1 MVDFITYTN
10 QGAIRNHP
18 LSPRLVDALSFLPD
32 MGLGVEV
39 FSGGQDATGPR
50 RTGSTR
56 HDHGMA
62 ADVFFTR
69 DGKRL
74 DWRNPE
80 DIPVLQNI
88 VRNASERGLTGF
100 GAGPN
105 YMQPGS
111 MHIGFGA
118 PAVWGAKGRG
128 ANAPA
133 WLREAVSQTPQQAV
147 AADTMAALGKA
158 PRQASQPPQTLLGSE
173 GNDNMAE
180 QPQGLLGGTKLGEF
194 LTPDRRDHLI
204 AALEGMTLNPNQA
217 LIQAAGGRI
226 QQRQQER
233 AQAQQANRTVE
244 FLRARGR
251 EDLIELARMDP
262 RAAIQAAMQQPKA
275 PGTKVIDGRLVNE
288 QTGEVIADFSAP
300 DVAVRQITGAELIKQ
315 YGLQEGGNIQPGAL
329 YNVKSD
335 GSISQIGGAGTT
347 VNVGGEIDPFKK
359 KVAEIDAKTFSEM
372 ANVGIEARRTL
383 AETNV
388 LNKLL
393 ENSPTGFAANAA
405 VWAKNNL
412 GVNVTGGPVQALE
425 ASISRLVP
433 AQRPPGSGVM
443 SDADLELYKRSLP
456 QLINSPEGN
465 RIIVKTM
472 RGAAEYN
479 MQIGEIANQV
489 LSGRISREQ
498 GRDMM
503 LALPDPMA
511 EAMTYIDTLSDNSG
525 ATPAPAPTGVATHRY
540 NPQTGKIEEIK

>member
-1 MVDFITYTN
+1 MSREQIL
-10 QGAIRNHP
+10 QGLLQRGFPAHVAQGIVGNIAVESGFNPGINEIAP
-18 LSPRLVDALSFLPD
+18 LVPGSRGGF
-32 MGLGVEV
+32 GL
-39 FSGGQDATGPR
+39 FQHTGPR
-50 RTGSTR
+50 RRALEAFASQTGRPLADIDTQL
-56 HDHGMA
+56 DFVMQELGTTEKAA
-62 ADVFFTR
+62 ADA
-69 DGKRL
+69 L
-74 DWRNPE
+74 
-80 DIPVLQNI
+80 
-88 VRNASERGLTGF
+88 
-100 GAGPN
+100 
-105 YMQPGS
+105 
-111 MHIGFGA
+111 
-118 PAVWGAKGRG
+118 RG
-128 ANAPA
+128 ARTTEEAA
-133 WLREAVSQTPQQAV
+133 RIFSEKFLRPGIPHLDRRIAAATGQEISGQAATP
-147 AADTMAALGKA
+147 
-158 PRQASQPPQTLLGSE
+158 TLLGSE

-217 LIQAAGGRI
+217 LIKAAGGRI
-226 QQRQQER
+226 QQRQQDR

-244 FLRARGR
+244 FLRSRGR
-251 EDLIELARMDP
+251 DDLIELARMDP

-300 DVAVRQITGAELIKQ
+300 DVAARQVTGAELIKQ

-329 YNVKSD
+329 YNVKPD

-433 AQRPPGSGVM
+433 AQRPPGSDVM

-540 NPQTGKIEEIK
+540 NPQTGQIEEIK

>member
-1 MVDFITYTN
+1 MADFITYAN
-10 QGAIRNHP
+10 QGAIRNQP
-18 LSPRLVDALSFLPD
+18 LSPRLVGALSFLPR
-32 MGLGVEV
+32 MGLGMEV
-39 FSGGQDATGPR
+39 FSGGQDAEGPR

-56 HDHGMA
+56 HDHGGA

-69 DGKRL
+69 DGRRL

-80 DIPVLQNI
+80 DIPVFQSI
-88 VRNASERGLTGF
+88 VRQAKAGGVAGF

-118 PAVWGAKGRG
+118 PAVWGAEGRG

-133 WLREAVSQTPQQAV
+133 WLREAYGQTPQQAI
-147 AADTMAALGKA
+147 AADTMVALGKA
-158 PRQASQPPQTLLGSE
+158 PQPQQGTTSLLGSQ

-180 QPQGLLGGTKLGEF
+180 EPKGLLGGF
-194 LTPDRRDHLI
+194 LTPDRRDNLI
-204 AALEGMTLNPNQA
+204 MALEGMTLNPNQA
-217 LIQAAGGRI
+217 LIQAAGQRV
-226 QQRQQER
+226 QQRRQDKTTKER
-233 AQAQQANRTVE
+233 ANRTAE
-244 FLRARGR
+244 WLRGR
-251 EDLIELARMDP
+251 GRADLADGVQSGAIPAN
-262 RAAIQAAMQQPKA
+262 AAIQAAMQQPKA
-275 PGTKVIDGRLVNE
+275 AGTKVVNGRLVNE
-288 QTGEVIADFSAP
+288 QTGEVIADFSSQDPQA
-300 DVAVRQITGAELIKQ
+300 RQVTGAELIEQ
-315 YGLQEGGNIQPGAL
+315 FGLKEGGNIKPGAL
-329 YNVKSD
+329 YNVKPD
-335 GSISQIGGAGTT
+335 GTVSQIGGTGTT
-347 VNVGGEIDPFKK
+347 VNVGGEVDPFTK

-443 SDADLELYKRSLP
+443 SDADLDLYKRSLP

-479 MQIGEIANQV
+479 MRIGEIANQV

-511 EAMTYIDTLSDNSG
+511 EAMAYIDTLSDNSG
-525 ATPAPAPTGVATHRY
+525 AAPAPAPTGVATHRY